1 MELKDSPRLIVDQ
14 RREIFPSS
22 HKTFKG
28 TSENSKIRS
37 CDKGVWDGFIG
48 NTNRQCLVL
57 VHPLELALLQ
67 LPQLALHA
75 DRVNSMKFACETKI
89 LLYGLQ

>member
-37 CDKGVWDGFIG
+37 CDKGVWDDWDRFVG
-48 NTNRQCLVL
+48 NTNRQCLLL
-57 VHPLELALLQ
+57 VHPLELAL
-67 LPQLALHA
+67 
-75 DRVNSMKFACETKI
+75 
-89 LLYGLQ
+89 

>member
-14 RREIFPSS
+14 RREIFPRS

-37 CDKGVWDGFIG
+37 CDKGVWDDGIVL
-48 NTNRQCLVL
+48 LVIL
-57 VHPLELALLQ
+57 TVS
-67 LPQLALHA
+67 
-75 DRVNSMKFACETKI
+75 VYYWFI
-89 LLYGLQ
+89 LLS